1 MKYNFDE
8 IIDRTGTS
16 CVKWDLTEKFFGGK
30 DILPMWVADMDF
42 KTPDFITR
50 AVKDRANHEIYGYT
64 VRPDSYYHSFI
75 RWVKKIHNWTV
86 EKDWLLF
93 SPGIVPAV
101 NLAVMAYTK
110 PGDKVI
116 VQPPVYFPFFSAV
129 KDNGRQLVYNQLK
142 LENGRYYMDFDEL
155 KNSIDNR
162 TKMIIIS
169 NPHNPGGSVWTKD
182 ELTELAEICLEKK
195 VLIISDEIH
204 SDLVLPHYKHT
215 VLADISEEFAK
226 HTVTMMAP
234 SKTFNLAG
242 MATSSVIISDP
253 DLRDTFNTMLER
265 VHIGMGNIFGAVASE
280 AAYTHGAEWRKQ
292 LLDYVQKNIDYV
304 ERFLQGNIP
313 LVKIIKP
320 ESTYMIWLDFRE
332 LKLSDD
338 ELKNFIIHEAKL
350 GFNDGPVFGPGG
362 EGFQRMNV
370 ACPKALVE
378 EAMQRL
384 AKAINEFLIS
394 KQY

>member
-16 CVKWDLTEKFFGGK
+16 CVKWDLTEKFFEEN

-75 RWVKKIHNWTV
+75 KWIKALHNWQV

-101 NLAVMAYTK
+101 NIAVMAFTK
-110 PGDKVI
+110 PGDKII

-129 KDNGRQLVYNQLK
+129 RDNGRQLVYNQLK
-142 LENGRYYMDFDEL
+142 LDSCRYNMDFDDL
-155 KNSIDNR
+155 RKKIDNR

-169 NPHNPGGSVWTKD
+169 NPHNPGGSAWTTE
-182 ELTELAEICLEKK
+182 ELTELAEICMEKK

-204 SDLVLPHYKHT
+204 SDLVLPPFKHT
-215 VLADISEEFAK
+215 ILANISKDFAK
-226 HTVTMMAP
+226 QTVTMMAP

-280 AAYTHGAEWRKQ
+280 AAYTHGADWRKQ
-292 LLDYVQKNIDYV
+292 LLDYVQQNIDYV
-304 ERFLQGNIP
+304 EHVLQENIP
-313 LVKIIKP
+313 VVKMMKP

-332 LKLSDD
+332 LKLSDN
-338 ELKNFIIHEAKL
+338 ELKSFIIHEAKL

-370 ACPKALVE
+370 ACPRSIVE
-378 EAMQRL
+378 QGMKRL
-384 AKAINEFLIS
+384 DQAVKGLL
-394 KQY
+394 

>member
-1 MKYNFDE
+1 
-8 IIDRTGTS
+8 
-16 CVKWDLTEKFFGGK
+16 
-30 DILPMWVADMDF
+30 
-42 KTPDFITR
+42 
-50 AVKDRANHEIYGYT
+50 
-64 VRPDSYYHSFI
+64 
-75 RWVKKIHNWTV
+75 
-86 EKDWLLF
+86 LF

-101 NLAVMAYTK
+101 NIAVMAFTK

-129 KDNGRQLVYNQLK
+129 RDNGRQLVYNQLK
-142 LENGRYYMDFDEL
+142 LESGRYNMDFDDL
-155 KNSIDNR
+155 RKKIDNR

-169 NPHNPGGSVWTKD
+169 NPHNPGGSVWTRD
-182 ELTELAEICLEKK
+182 ELTELTEICLEKK

-280 AAYTHGAEWRKQ
+280 AAYTHGAAWRKQ

-394 KQY
+394 KQFQNSND

>member
-16 CVKWDLTEKFFGGK
+16 CVKWDLAEKFFGGK
-30 DILPMWVADMDF
+30 ELLPMWVADMDF
-42 KTPDFITR
+42 RTPGFITR

-64 VRPDSYYHSFI
+64 VRPDSYYQSFI
-75 RWVKKIHNWTV
+75 NWVKTLHNWEV
-86 EKDWLLF
+86 EKDWILF

-101 NLAVMAYTK
+101 NIAVMAYTN

-129 KDNGRQLVYNQLK
+129 RDNGRQLVYNRLK
-142 LENGRYYMDFDEL
+142 LENGRYNMDFDDL
-155 KNSIDNR
+155 RKKIDNR

-169 NPHNPGGSVWTKD
+169 NPHNPGGSAWTNE
-182 ELTELAEICLEKK
+182 ELTKLAEICMEKK

-204 SDLVLPHYKHT
+204 SDLVLPGFKHT
-215 VLADISEEFAK
+215 VLADISEAYVK
-226 HTVTMMAP
+226 QTITMMAP

-253 DLRDTFNTMLER
+253 DLRNTFNTMLER

-292 LLDYVQKNIDYV
+292 LLDYVQQNIDFV
-304 ERFLQGNIP
+304 DQFIQENIP
-313 LVKIIKP
+313 RVKMMRP
-320 ESTYMIWLDFRE
+320 EATYMIWLDFRE

-370 ACPKALVE
+370 ACPRSIVEQGMKRLKKAVNGL
-378 EAMQRL
+378 
-384 AKAINEFLIS
+384 S
-394 KQY
+394 